1 MSEED
6 SILDDIMS
14 SLQADSEAPK
24 LVGKRGRRAS
34 LTRAQVETI
43 KLDTRPNDIIA
54 MVYGVSPATVYRAK
68 HHDYRTAEED
78 GAHSYVPSP
87 RGRRLKSGRVL
98 EKEERAA
105 IAADL
110 SPAKQVA
117 HAYGVSVSYVYK
129 IRHEHG
135 TSNDRRRQ
143 LPLPREVI
151 DAIKAS
157 ELGDDELSALFD
169 ISVIVVRDIR
179 EASDEE

>member
-6 SILDDIMS
+6 NILDDIMS
-14 SLQADSEAPK
+14 SLQEATEAPK
-24 LVGKRGRRAS
+24 LIGKRGRRAS

-78 GAHSYVPSP
+78 GAHSYMPTT
-87 RGRRLKSGRVL
+87 RGRRLKSGHVL
-98 EKEERAA
+98 GDEERAA

-129 IRHEHG
+129 IRHELG

-143 LPLPREVI
+143 TPLPREVI
-151 DAIKAS
+151 DAIRAS
-157 ELGDDELSALFD
+157 EVGDDELAQLFD
-169 ISVIVVRDIR
+169 LSPLVVKSIR
-179 EASDEE
+179 SGYDQE

>member
-1 MSEED
+1 MLEQYLYEFGPFQINTRERMLLRD
-6 SILDDIMS
+6 
-14 SLQADSEAPK
+14 
-24 LVGKRGRRAS
+24 GKRIP
-34 LTRAQVETI
+34 LKPKVYET
-43 KLDTRPNDIIA
+43 LIA
-54 MVYGVSPATVYRAK
+54 LITN
-68 HHDYRTAEED
+68 
-78 GAHSYVPSP
+78 
-87 RGRRLKSGRVL
+87 SGRVL